1 MAYLLPFHRQFLAF
15 VRRRPMI
22 RRTAAK
28 TSIMSRAF
36 GHAVGVLGAVMGL
49 NAVATSIDPHYL
61 HLFPLS
67 DTGIQQTSAAL
78 ISVGLIALAAW
89 LVTARGRAASAK
101 IDPPET
107 R

>member
-1 MAYLLPFHRQFLAF
+1 
-15 VRRRPMI
+15 MI
-22 RRTAAK
+22 RRSAK
-28 TSIMSRAF
+28 SSLVSRTL
-36 GHAVGVLGAVMGL
+36 GHAFGVLGAVMGL

-89 LVTARGRAASAK
+89 MVADHGRPAKAK
-101 IDPPET
+101 IDPPEP

>member
-1 MAYLLPFHRQFLAF
+1 MT
-15 VRRRPMI
+15 
-22 RRTAAK
+22 RRTAK
-28 TSIMSRAF
+28 PSIMSRAL
-36 GHAVGVLGAVMGL
+36 GHSVGVLGAVMGL
-49 NAVATSIDPHYL
+49 NAIATSIDPHYL

-67 DTGIQQTSAAL
+67 DTGIQQSSAAL

-89 LVTARGRAASAK
+89 LVTVRDRTAKAK

>member
-1 MAYLLPFHRQFLAF
+1 
-15 VRRRPMI
+15 
-22 RRTAAK
+22 
-28 TSIMSRAF
+28 
-36 GHAVGVLGAVMGL
+36 VLGVVMGL

-61 HLFPLS
+61 NLFPLS

-89 LVTARGRAASAK
+89 MVADTRRAAKAK
-101 IDPPET
+101 IDPPEP